1 VLKLL
6 SLDAV
11 GEHDSVQ
18 ANPAKAIFDH
28 DAIKKKKKIK
38 KEKNDLVF
46 EEHSLGLS
54 SVRVTRLGD
63 FFSSIGRLSTLGSI
77 LKITEADPIYVHTVF
92 ILILIIMD

>member
-28 DAIKKKKKIK
+28 DAIKKKKKKLRK
-38 KEKNDLVF
+38 KKM
-46 EEHSLGLS
+46 
-54 SVRVTRLGD
+54 
-63 FFSSIGRLSTLGSI
+63 I
-77 LKITEADPIYVHTVF
+77 
-92 ILILIIMD
+92 